1 MAEKAYIE
9 SSQVQSSD
17 YLDRVHRLGRL
28 TSLMCIIF
36 MIGGPMAIC
45 YRFDIFPPMSA
56 FLKGFLSFL
65 PIMAPLAVI
74 EAITYAPIL
83 GPGATYLS
91 FITGNITNMKIPAVT
106 SALDAAGVKRG
117 TDEGE
122 VISII
127 ATGVSSLVVIAML
140 VVLIM
145 FVDVI
150 EPIVTWAPIQPA
162 FDNVMPALFGA
173 MCTGIIFQ
181 QIKLSIPTLTF
192 GIVLALVGLPT
203 SFSMPVV
210 AVFALGLGRTMYKKG
225 LVTKID

>member
-1 MAEKAYIE
+1 MAERAYIQSSPVE
-9 SSQVQSSD
+9 SSE
-17 YLDRVHRLGRL
+17 YLNRVHRLGRL

-36 MIGGPMAIC
+36 MIGGPLIIC
-45 YRFDIFPPMSA
+45 YRFDIFPPMGA
-56 FLKGFLSFL
+56 FLKGFLTFL

-74 EAITYAPIL
+74 EAVTYAPIL

-117 TDEGE
+117 TEEAE

-140 VVLIM
+140 VVLVM
-145 FVDVI
+145 FVDVL
-150 EPIVTWAPIQPA
+150 EPIVTWGPIQPA
-162 FDNVMPALFGA
+162 FTNVMPALFGA

-181 QIKLSIPTLTF
+181 QVKLSVPTLCL
-192 GIVLALVGLPT
+192 GVGLAFLGLP
-203 SFSMPVV
+203 SSLSMPVV
-210 AVFALGLGRTMYKKG
+210 AVFSLVLGRVLYKKG
-225 LVTKID
+225 IVTEIN